1 VSRIRPRV
9 SYIMEGPGILRLEDI
24 RLGPGWYFG
33 SFFYSSR
40 KNPMPYDLRKDLSP
54 EDFYISRSNSLAFI
68 WRA

>member
-1 VSRIRPRV
+1 MI
-9 SYIMEGPGILRLEDI
+9 EGPSILRPEDI

-40 KNPMPYDLRKDLSP
+40 KDPVPCDLGKDFSLENSCT
-54 EDFYISRSNSLAFI
+54 SRSNSLVFI